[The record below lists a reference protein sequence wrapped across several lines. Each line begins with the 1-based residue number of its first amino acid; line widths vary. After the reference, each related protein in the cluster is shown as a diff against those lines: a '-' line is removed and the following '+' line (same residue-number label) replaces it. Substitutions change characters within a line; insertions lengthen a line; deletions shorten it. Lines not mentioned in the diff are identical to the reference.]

1 MSQMRIIRIKTM
13 LWAVVSCF
21 TLTACQMAGTANTE
35 STQANIADTPS
46 ELAGVNIS
54 AIQAHMGFLAHDL
67 LEGRDTGARGHE
79 IASLYIANEFAKFGL
94 SPGGDNNTFYQ
105 RINFTRTTLDQTSPA
120 LHITNDEK
128 TLFDFPNDFVV
139 SPNKKHA
146 FSEASGKVVFAG
158 FGIVDESLGIDDY
171 ADLDVTDKIVVVLSG
186 RPLDIASDVGAS
198 LASQK
203 HKTKNAVDRGA
214 VGLISIQTPITE
226 KAKPYQTYLSY
237 IQSPRLSWNPPQ
249 PPEEEKKNL
258 AALAQLSMSA
268 SKKLFAAADV
278 DIEDIYQQIEDAK
291 APKGFELPFE
301 LSLSFRSQHQQISS
315 PNVLGILPGSDPEL
329 RDEYVVFTAHSDHIG
344 IAKSVKK
351 DNINNGAMDNAA
363 GTAVLIETA
372 RMFSSLPAAPKR
384 SIIFAAVTAEE
395 RGLLGADYFV
405 NYPTVDGQLVAN
417 VNLDMPLI
425 TFEFE
430 DVIAFGSR
438 HSTMGVSV
446 AKAVE
451 NADMILTDDPWPE
464 LNLFTRS
471 DHYTFVKKGIP
482 AVFLVA
488 GIRSKTEGV
497 EGADVLQTFLNTH
510 YHRPSDDMQQ
520 SIVWPAAENFTRVNF
535 EIGLTIANQDQRPA
549 WYSDSYFGKK
559 YGKNLIQRK
568 E

>member
-1 MSQMRIIRIKTM
+1 MRLIRIKTM
-13 LWAVVSCF
+13 LCAVVLCF
-21 TLTACQMAGTANTE
+21 TLTACQMVDTAKTNSTNANKSANGT
-35 STQANIADTPS
+35 S
-46 ELAGVNIS
+46 EKASVDIS

-67 LEGRDTGARGHE
+67 LEGRDTGTRGHE

-94 SPGGDNNTFYQ
+94 SPGGDNDTFYQ
-105 RINFTRTTLDQTSPA
+105 RISFTRTTLDQTSPA
-120 LHITNDEK
+120 LQISNGEK
-128 TLFDFPNDFVV
+128 VAFDFPNDFVV
-139 SPNKKHA
+139 SPNKENA
-146 FSEASGKVVFAG
+146 YSEASGKVVFAG

-171 ADLDVTDKIVVVLSG
+171 ADLDVTDKIVIVLAG
-186 RPLDIASDVGAS
+186 RPLDIASDVGAALS
-198 LASQK
+198 SQR
-203 HKTKNAVDRGA
+203 HKTKNAADRGA
-214 VGLISIQTPITE
+214 LGLISIQTPIIE
-226 KAKPYQTYLSY
+226 KVKPYQTYLSY
-237 IQSPRLSWNPPQ
+237 IQSPRLSWD
-249 PPEEEKKNL
+249 PPEQPIPKEEKSL
-258 AALAQLSMSA
+258 DVMAQLSMSA

-278 DIEDIYQQIEDAK
+278 DIKEIYQQIEASE

-301 LSLSFRSQHQQISS
+301 LSLSFRSQHERVSS

-344 IAKSVKK
+344 LAKSVKK

-372 RMFSSLPAAPKR
+372 RMFSSLPVAPKR
-384 SIIFAAVTAEE
+384 SIIFAAVTGEE

-405 NYPTVDGQLVAN
+405 HYPTVEGELVAN

-438 HSTMGVSV
+438 HSTMGLSV
-446 AKAVE
+446 AQAVE

-488 GIRSKTEGV
+488 GIRSKTEGI

-520 SIVWPAAENFTRVNF
+520 DIVWPAAENFTRVNF

-549 WYSDSYFGKK
+549 WYADSYFGKK
-559 YGKNLIQRK
+559 YGKNLIQRD